1 MSISKSNEAERGG
14 TMAKTTK
21 ASGTRFDGLP
31 DDEVKLMS
39 AFYQALEPFA
49 QIRHDMPMQYVKSFM
64 LVCMEPGLSVI
75 DYANRA
81 GVSQTVMSRHLLDI
95 GDRNR
100 YMGPGFGLITKRQ
113 DPMNLRR
120 QEVHLTEKGK
130 QVAHKM
136 VRALRTAL

>member
-1 MSISKSNEAERGG
+1 MKPRA
-14 TMAKTTK
+14 A
-21 ASGTRFDGLP
+21 ASRRHELP
-31 DDEVKLMS
+31 EDDIKLMR
-39 AFYQALEPFA
+39 AFHQALEPFE
-49 QIRHDMPMQYVKSFM
+49 QIRHDMPMQYVRTFM

-75 DYANRA
+75 EYASRA

-100 YMGPGFGLITKRQ
+100 YLQPGFGLVTKKQ

-120 QEVHLTEKGK
+120 WEVLLTERGR

-136 VRALRTAL
+136 IRALRTAV